1 MDTQINKQTNKRY
14 KLTETKRN
22 KEDHGRK
29 LNKRKKAKANK
40 QSYGQ
45 EKEQR
50 INNVL
55 TSTTIPF

>member
-22 KEDHGRK
+22 KENYRRK
-29 LNKRKKAKANK
+29 LKLNK